1 LGGYLVAFV
10 KTITPSKC
18 NFLEGFWPLSNWK
31 SNYARVSLSTIMDI
45 VDVKNPIQIPYCGLK
60 NMRPLIAYTPF
71 RDLNVEDF
79 VLVRLHNPD
88 LVLLW
93 MGRIEGDVVKDKE
106 SEYFKMVRVQWW
118 VPMKK

>member
-1 LGGYLVAFV
+1 
-10 KTITPSKC
+10 
-18 NFLEGFWPLSNWK
+18 
-31 SNYARVSLSTIMDI
+31 MDI